1 MTATQPAESAAES
14 EDVEAEPTDAQP
26 VDKDIQDMHAVLD
39 SVIGAMQQSAV
50 RMRPRMKAF
59 SGRHCI

>member
-1 MTATQPAESAAES
+1 MES